1 MIEKRRKIKRKEKKN
16 NMNENDKKDWIKEL
30 NEERKKAYKLID
42 ETALKVVKNVEN
54 YKVFLD
60 VQSRFDMYSVGNA
73 LLITSQKPDA
83 TKLKTYNE
91 WKQYGTVYKNYT
103 KIKILEPKKY
113 YSKDNFNAVNT
124 WNPKNMID
132 ISDTSLKDT
141 LEKQEKY
148 NDKIKLAALLSECP
162 VDIKVVSEIPDYDV
176 YAKWDDNENIL
187 YVKSS
192 ENINSV
198 FQSLVKEL
206 ARSSIETSNNSEL
219 DNFKCESVAYLV
231 CKKCNIDTS
240 LIKVNTIPEILQNMY
255 SKEVRAELTKI
266 NSTMK
271 EINDRMEDYYE
282 KQEKENNKEKTN
294 RGKDYER

>member
-1 MIEKRRKIKRKEKKN
+1 MKEKRRKNKRKEKKN
-16 NMNENDKKDWIKEL
+16 NMNGNDKKDWIKEL

-132 ISDTSLKDT
+132 ISDTSVKNT
-141 LEKQEKY
+141 MNEQEKY
-148 NDKIKLAALLSECP
+148 SEKIKLTALLSECP

-240 LIKVNTIPEILQNMY
+240 LIKVNTIPEILQNMD

-271 EINDRMEDYYE
+271 EINDRMKAYYE
-282 KQEKENNKEKTN
+282 KQEKDNNKEKTN

>member
-1 MIEKRRKIKRKEKKN
+1 
-16 NMNENDKKDWIKEL
+16 MNENDKKDWIKEL
-30 NEERKKAYKLID
+30 NEERKKAYNLID
-42 ETALKVVKNVEN
+42 ETALKVVRNIDN
-54 YKVFLD
+54 YKAYLD

-73 LLITSQKPDA
+73 LLITAQKPDA
-83 TKLKTYNE
+83 TRLKPYNE
-91 WKQYGTVYKNYT
+91 WKQHGTVYKNHT

-113 YSKDNFNAVNT
+113 YPKDKVNAVNT

-141 LEKQEKY
+141 YEKREKY

-162 VDIKVVSEIPDYDV
+162 VDIKVVSEISDSNL
-176 YAKWDDNENIL
+176 YANWNETENIL

-192 ENINSV
+192 EDASAV

-206 ARSSIETSNNSEL
+206 AHSSMELSNDSEL

-240 LIKVNTIPEILQNMY
+240 LLNINSIPEVLQNMD
-255 SKEVRAELTKI
+255 SKQVRDELNKI
-266 NSTMK
+266 NSAMK
-271 EINDRMEDYYE
+271 EISERMNAYYKKIDRESD
-282 KQEKENNKEKTN
+282 KDKNN